1 MVKRVLAILLAALML
16 LMLFAGCANDTGG
29 GDTDDGSSA
38 DSGTST
44 DDGTNGTDTGD
55 EDAPEEVEALRLTFM
70 QQEGHIVTYTEA
82 IQDD

>member
-29 GDTDDGSSA
+29 GDTDDGGSAA

-55 EDAPEEVEALRLTFM
+55 EDAPEEVEALR
-70 QQEGHIVTYTEA
+70 
-82 IQDD
+82 